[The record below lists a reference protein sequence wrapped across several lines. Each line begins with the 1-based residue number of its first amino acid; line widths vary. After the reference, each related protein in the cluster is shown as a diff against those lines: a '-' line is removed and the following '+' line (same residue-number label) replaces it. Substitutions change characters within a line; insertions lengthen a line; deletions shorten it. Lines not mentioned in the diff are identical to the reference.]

1 MVKINAKH
9 VNPFVEAAMRVVTQ
23 ITGIEVRRGHLSYK
37 EKAEPSFGV
46 SIIIGIYGFLTG
58 QIVYSLDGQLAERL
72 VDKMLEGKSPQEKK
86 IMFLD
91 CLGEVANMITGNATS
106 LLNQRRDQ
114 IPEHHHPG
122 HRVRHQP
129 QRAPGTEARAGAGAD
144 HAVRAHRDQHRGGRE
159 GDPAG
164 SGLVGRRAPFRDLT
178 PVPAAKME
186 TSLWK

>member
-37 EKAEPSFGV
+37 EKVEPSFGV

-58 QIVYSLDGQLAERL
+58 QIVYSLDGALAERL

-91 CLGEVANMITGNATS
+91 CLGEVANMITG
-106 LLNQRRDQ
+106 QRHGAAQPEARPD
-114 IPEHHHPG
+114 PEHHHPG
-122 HRVRHQP
+122 HRLGHQP
-129 QRAPGTEARAGAGAD
+129 QRPPRPEAGAGA
-144 HAVRAHRDQHRGGRE
+144 RA
-159 GDPAG
+159 
-164 SGLVGRRAPFRDLT
+164 
-178 PVPAAKME
+178 
-186 TSLWK
+186 